1 MDIISWVDR
10 PRALPVSSAH
20 LRTDAAELP
29 NDTSKALSISAAS
42 DAALNDAAPNATT
55 GAVIASD
62 MTVPILAILAPT
74 SANVFWV
81 SFSSFCAALIPL
93 MKDAAWRRSEE
104 RRVGKEGVSTFRSR
118 WSQYTK

>member
-74 SANVFWV
+74 FAKVFWV
-81 SFSSFCAALIPL
+81 SFSSF
-93 MKDAAWRRSEE
+93 RSEE
-104 RRVGKEGVSTFRSR
+104 RRVGKKFVSTCRTR
-118 WSQYTK
+118 VAPYH

>member
-42 DAALNDAAPNATT
+42 DAALNDAAPNATP

-74 SANVFWV
+74 FANVLWV

-93 MKDAAWRRSEE
+93 LTDADWSVWMANRLPKDGIRQTPPAANR
-104 RRVGKEGVSTFRSR
+104 
-118 WSQYTK
+118 

>member
-1 MDIISWVDR
+1 MVIIAWCDR

-20 LRTDAAELP
+20 LRRDAAELP
-29 NDTSKALSISAAS
+29 NATSKALSISAAS

-74 SANVFWV
+74 FANVFLV
-81 SFSSFCAALIPL
+81 SFSFFCADLIPL
-93 MKDAAWRRSEE
+93 MKAADWRLRLAKD
-104 RRVGKEGVSTFRSR
+104 RTRVVEGKGE
-118 WSQYTK
+118 